1 MDKKTR
7 FGLGKLS
14 AEIESMIDRIDE
26 IKVLLEDI
34 ADTEREKFDY
44 APENLQGTDKYS
56 EMEDV
61 ADEFDSLED
70 CFCDAISNLEE
81 IKDSIDNVVSKIA
94 EKRKKRAEAEYLME
108 KMKKAA
114 KEYNLEKLI
123 EK

>member
-7 FGLGKLS
+7 LELGKLS
-14 AEIESMIDRIDE
+14 AEIKSMIDRIDE
-26 IKVLLEDI
+26 IQSVISDI
-34 ADTEREKFDY
+34 ADTEREKFDN

-61 ADEFDSLED
+61 ADEFDSLKD
-70 CFCDAISNLEE
+70 CFCDAISNLED
-81 IKDSIDNVVSKIA
+81 IKDSIDNVSKIA
-94 EKRKKRAEAEYLME
+94 EKVAKKKAEYLIE
-108 KMKKAA
+108 KFKKAA

>member
-7 FGLGKLS
+7 LELGKLS

-81 IKDSIDNVVSKIA
+81 IKDSIDNVVSKLP
-94 EKRKKRAEAEYLME
+94 KRERNVRYLME